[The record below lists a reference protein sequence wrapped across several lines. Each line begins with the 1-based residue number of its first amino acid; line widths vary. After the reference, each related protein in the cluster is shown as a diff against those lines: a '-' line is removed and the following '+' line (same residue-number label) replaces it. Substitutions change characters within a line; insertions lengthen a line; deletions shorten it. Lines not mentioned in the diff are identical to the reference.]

1 MNLKEL
7 LTGIEILSRTGP
19 DAVEITTL
27 GFDSR
32 AAAPGMLFV
41 ALRGEQSDGHDYIGA
56 AVEKGASAVL
66 FETLPEKQAEGI
78 TYIQV
83 ADSHQALGLIAS
95 AFYGHPSRDL
105 ALVGVTGTNGK
116 TTTATL
122 LYDLFR
128 KLGYRAG
135 LISTVVYKV
144 DDKTYPATHTTPDP
158 IRINELMAQMIDA
171 GCDYCFMEVSS
182 HSIVQHRT
190 AGLTFRGG
198 IFSNITHDHLDY
210 HGTFAEYLKAKKR
223 FFDELPKEAFA
234 LVNVDDKNGRVMV
247 QNTKAIVKT
256 YSLKSASD
264 FKCKIIETVPEGM
277 LLNIDGSEL
286 WVKFLG
292 GFNAYNLLAVYA
304 TAVLLG
310 ARPDEV
316 LTALSQLE
324 PVNGRFQTL
333 RSATGVTAIVDYAHT
348 PDALSNVLATIH
360 EILPGDKKLY
370 TVVGCGGN
378 RDRTKRPVMARV
390 AVENSSLAILT
401 SDNPRKE
408 KPEDILA
415 DMTAGLTAA
424 TRYLTVV
431 DRREAIKAAILMAA
445 PGDIVLIAGKGH
457 EDYQIIGET
466 KHHFDDKE
474 EVSACFSLLEKN

>member
-7 LTGIEILSRTGP
+7 LADIELLSLTGS
-19 DAVEITTL
+19 DAVKITAL

-32 AAAPGMLFV
+32 AAAPGMLFA
-41 ALRGEQSDGHDYIGA
+41 ALRGEHSDGHDYIGA
-56 AVEKGASAVL
+56 AVEKGVSAIL
-66 FETLPEKQAEGI
+66 CETLPETLAEGV
-78 TYIQV
+78 TCVQV
-83 ADSHQALGLIAS
+83 PDSRRALGLIAS
-95 AFYGHPSRDL
+95 AFYGHPSRNL

-158 IRINELMAQMIDA
+158 IRINELMARMVDT

-182 HSIVQHRT
+182 HSIVQCRT

-210 HGTFAEYLKAKKR
+210 HGTFAEYIKAKKR

-234 LVNVDDKNGRVMV
+234 LVNIDDKNGRVMV
-247 QNTKAIVKT
+247 QNTKAGIRT

-264 FKCKIIETVPEGM
+264 LKCKIIETLPEGM
-277 LLNIDGSEL
+277 LLNIDGREI

-304 TAVLLG
+304 SAVLLG

-316 LTALSQLE
+316 LMALSRLE

-333 RSATGVTAIVDYAHT
+333 RSATGVTAVVDYAHT
-348 PDALSNVLATIH
+348 PDALSNVLATIQ

-415 DMTAGLTAA
+415 DMTAGLAA
-424 TRYLTVV
+424 GTRCLTVV
-431 DRREAIKAAILMAA
+431 DRREAIRAAILTAA
-445 PGDIVLIAGKGH
+445 PGDIVLVAGKGH

-466 KHHFDDKE
+466 KYHFDDKE
-474 EVSACFSLLEKN
+474 EVLNCFAVLK